1 VADGAAVWDDQ
12 AMDDAVARYR
22 AASDANDIAALVVT
36 LTPDVE
42 LVSPIS
48 GRMVFRG
55 REDVRVLLS
64 AVYASIGELRWHE
77 ELGDGN
83 MRVVLGEGT
92 VGPFRLTDAMICEL
106 AVDGRIRRISPHLRP
121 WLALSTLALK
131 LGLRMARHPGVLLRA
146 LRSS

>member
-1 VADGAAVWDDQ
+1 
-12 AMDDAVARYR
+12 MDDAVARYR
-22 AASDANDIAALVVT
+22 AASDTNDIAALVET

-64 AVYASIGELRWHE
+64 AVYASIGALRWYD
-77 ELGDGN
+77 ELGDER

-92 VGPFRLTDAMICEL
+92 VGPFALTDAMICEL
-106 AVDGRIRRISPHLRP
+106 AADGRIRRISPHLRP

-131 LGLRMARHPGVLLRA
+131 LGVRMARHPRVILRA
-146 LRSS
+146 LRGG